1 MQNKIINYQLNINW
15 PDFIKN
21 YWQKRPLL
29 IKQGFTNF
37 IDPISAN
44 DLAGLVMEDEVDSR
58 LVSFQDGSWNV
69 THGPFD
75 SYDQLA
81 KTGWSLLVQA
91 G

>member
-37 IDPISAN
+37 IVPIPAN
-44 DLAGLVMEDEVDSR
+44 HEFLNL
-58 LVSFQDGSWNV
+58 
-69 THGPFD
+69 
-75 SYDQLA
+75 
-81 KTGWSLLVQA
+81 
-91 G
+91 